1 MAAVAWLE
9 GTMCAQRRVAA
20 WWRIEEM
27 AHTSRAGAELPPGE
41 GGGLVAETV
50 ASRKQSMRKES
61 AFLGGGHRGGTGAGE
76 AGGAGGEE
84 GRVDLDGAQRWG
96 RKVLGVAQRRV
107 IGR

>member
-1 MAAVAWLE
+1 
-9 GTMCAQRRVAA
+9 
-20 WWRIEEM
+20 
-27 AHTSRAGAELPPGE
+27 
-41 GGGLVAETV
+41 VAETV